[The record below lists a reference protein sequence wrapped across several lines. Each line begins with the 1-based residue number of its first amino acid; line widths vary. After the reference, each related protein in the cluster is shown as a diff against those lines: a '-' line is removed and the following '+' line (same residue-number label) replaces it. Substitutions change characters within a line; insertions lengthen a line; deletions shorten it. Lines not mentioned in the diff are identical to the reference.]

1 MKDVS
6 RDKKLK
12 SVVFFFFKQEIS
24 YNRESFLIMENLV
37 SDVFDVSDTFNKFFI
52 YVVHKVNIYPEEILD
67 EFDYP
72 ALEAIDIF
80 K

>member
-1 MKDVS
+1 M
-6 RDKKLK
+6 
-12 SVVFFFFKQEIS
+12 IT
-24 YNRESFLIMENLV
+24 ENLV

-72 ALEAIDIF
+72 ALEAVDIF